1 MILSVIIL
9 AAGQGTRM
17 NSDIPKVFHE
27 VGNYPMI
34 FHVLDL
40 SQKLKAKS
48 TTLVISKKLDNPNF
62 IAKAPKEVIEENRRR
77 LKEENSKMNSLIR
90 ALERL
95 G

>member
-17 NSDIPKVFHE
+17 NSDMPKVFHE

-34 FHVLDL
+34 CHVLDI

-48 TTLVISKKLDNPNF
+48 TTVVISNKLKNYKNCYQP
-62 IAKAPKEVIEENRRR
+62 
-77 LKEENSKMNSLIR
+77 LIR
-90 ALERL
+90 LTQRL
-95 G
+95 YCSA

>member
-17 NSDIPKVFHE
+17 NSEIPKVFHE
-27 VGNYPMI
+27 IGNYPMI

-48 TTLVISKKLDNPNF
+48 TRAKSCNIKKIQQNQQ
-62 IAKAPKEVIEENRRR
+62 
-77 LKEENSKMNSLIR
+77 
-90 ALERL
+90 
-95 G
+95 